1 MIVGFYYS
9 QKKEQDK
16 SDYFLA
22 GRNVG
27 WFAIGA
33 SLFAANISSEHFIG
47 LAGYGSTRGLAVGN
61 FEWMAIIFILLLGW
75 FFTPI
80 FLKAGIFTMP
90 EYFGKRYDSKC
101 RLYISGLS
109 IIAYILT
116 KVTVTLI
123 AGGLLLEIVFGFD
136 MYISAIIMV
145 VFTGLYSII
154 GGLKAVMYTSMV
166 QAFFLIGG
174 AALLTILGLNAV
186 GGWSGLHEKLP
197 ESYFTFINPISDP
210 DFPWTGILFGAPIL
224 AIWYWCT
231 DHYIVQRVLSAKDIN
246 AARSG
251 SIFAGFLKIL
261 PVFILVVPGLVA
273 AVLFPEV
280 SGDEA
285 YPTLVASTILPIGI
299 KGLVIAGFLAAL
311 MSSLAST
318 FNTTAT
324 IFALDF
330 YGHYQPNASERK
342 LVLVGRLATTL
353 IVVTAI
359 LWIPLT
365 KIVSTHMYVYLQS
378 VQAYISPPIVAV
390 FIMGIFWK
398 GAKAKA
404 AIWSL
409 MIGGIL
415 GGFRLILE
423 LVNSQ
428 FIHNIPV
435 LAWFIDMNFLHFAIF
450 LFSVSMLTII
460 VISLFQKITVSDKIQ
475 QLIFK
480 WNYVLKTQI
489 VNENVIQCEHIN
501 RVNWMFS
508 ATLVVVLIGLIT
520 GFMN

>member
-1 MIVGFYYS
+1 MF
-9 QKKEQDK
+9 
-16 SDYFLA
+16 
-22 GRNVG
+22 
-27 WFAIGA
+27 
-33 SLFAANISSEHFIG
+33 
-47 LAGYGSTRGLAVGN
+47 
-61 FEWMAIIFILLLGW
+61 
-75 FFTPI
+75 
-80 FLKAGIFTMP
+80 
-90 EYFGKRYDSKC
+90 
-101 RLYISGLS
+101 

-123 AGGLLLEIVFGFD
+123 AGGLLLEKVFGFD

-145 VFTGLYSII
+145 VFTGVYSII
-154 GGLKAVMYTSMV
+154 GGLRAVMYTSMV

-174 AALLTILGLNAV
+174 AALLTVLGLNAV
-186 GGWSGLHEKLP
+186 GGWSGLHDKLP
-197 ESYFTFINPISDP
+197 DSYFTFFNPISDP

-285 YPTLVASTILPIGI
+285 YPTLVASSILPIGI

-330 YGHYQPNASERK
+330 YGHYHPNASERK
-342 LVLVGRLATTL
+342 LVLVGRLATT
-353 IVVTAI
+353 IMVVTAI

-390 FIMGIFWK
+390 FLMGIFWK
-398 GAKAKA
+398 GAKARA
-404 AIWSL
+404 AIWAL

-423 LVNSQ
+423 LVNPQ
-428 FIHNIPV
+428 FIYNIPV
-435 LAWFIDMNFLHFAIF
+435 LAWFIEMNFLHFAIF
-450 LFSVSMLTII
+450 LFGVCMLTII

-475 QLIFK
+475 QFIFK

-489 VNENVIQCEHIN
+489 VNENVMQCEHIN

-508 ATLVVVLIGLIT
+508 ATLLVVLIGLIT

>member
-9 QKKEQDK
+9 HQRDHNKT
-16 SDYFLA
+16 DYFLA

-33 SLFAANISSEHFIG
+33 SIFAANISSEHFIG

-61 FEWMAIIFILLLGW
+61 IEWMAIIFILILGW

-80 FLKAGIFTMP
+80 FLKSGIFTMP

-123 AGGLLLEIVFGFD
+123 AGGLLLEKVFGFD

-145 VFTGLYSII
+145 MLTGLYAIV
-154 GGLKAVMYTSMV
+154 GGLRAVIYTSMV
-166 QAFFLIGG
+166 QAFLLIGG
-174 AALLTILGLNAV
+174 AVILTIIGLNAV

-197 ESYFTFINPISDP
+197 ESYFSFINPVSDP

-231 DHYIVQRVLSAKDIN
+231 DHYIVQRILSAKDIN

-261 PVFILVVPGLVA
+261 PVFILVLPGLIA
-273 AVLFPEV
+273 AALFPGIK
-280 SGDEA
+280 GDEA
-285 YPTLVASTILPIGI
+285 YPTLVASTLLPVGI
-299 KGLVIAGFLAAL
+299 KGIVIAGFLAAL

-318 FNTTAT
+318 FNSTAT
-324 IFALDF
+324 VFALDF
-330 YGHYQPNASERK
+330 YGYFYPNASERK
-342 LVLVGRLATTL
+342 LVLVGRLATTVL
-353 IVVTAI
+353 VITGI
-359 LWIPLT
+359 LWIPFT
-365 KIVSTHMYVYLQS
+365 KIINTHLYVYLQS

-390 FIMGIFWK
+390 FLLGIFWK
-398 GAKAKA
+398 GANAKA

-409 MIGGIL
+409 IVGGIFGAL
-415 GGFRLILE
+415 RLILE
-423 LVNSQ
+423 IFQPAFVYDNLFLSIFVE
-428 FIHNIPV
+428 
-435 LAWFIDMNFLHFAIF
+435 MNFLHFATF
-450 LFSVSMLTII
+450 LFVVCLMTII
-460 VISLFQKITVSDKIQ
+460 IVSIYQKIAASDTIQ

-489 VNENVIQCEHIN
+489 VSGNVNQCENIN
-501 RVNWMFS
+501 RANWMFS
-508 ATLVVVLIGLIT
+508 ATLLIILIGLFT
-520 GFMN
+520 GFLN